1 MPKKRWTAVSTFA
14 SISAGDFPPM
24 VWNKLGLPWEPSD
37 VVSSEVVGAWL
48 SVSVLPSELEPPLF
62 AVEESSAD
70 ESVVE
75 ESVTGAVLVVEL
87 VTGALL
93 VGSDVVEGAE
103 VAPPVVDEASDD
115 AEVVGLDEWDEEV
128 PTELAGP
135 VVEEGT
141 PVVVPVVSG
150 IVGPSDSAVPQAAP
164 KATTDVRANQRPTR
178 ATRPVQRTALTSGFQ
193 MKVSVLMSLA
203 LSSETLPIE
212 R

>member
-1 MPKKRWTAVSTFA
+1 MVS
-14 SISAGDFPPM
+14 
-24 VWNKLGLPWEPSD
+24 NKLGLPWEPSD
-37 VVSSEVVGAWL
+37 VVSSDVVGVWL
-48 SVSVLPSELEPPLF
+48 SVSVVPSVLESPVA
-62 AVEESSAD
+62 AVEESSAE
-70 ESVVE
+70 ESVVA
-75 ESVTGAVLVVEL
+75 ESVTGAVLVEEL
-87 VTGALL
+87 VTGAVLA

-103 VAPPVVDEASDD
+103 VVPPVVDEAPDD
-115 AEVVGLDEWDEEV
+115 AEVVGLDDCDEEV

-141 PVVVPVVSG
+141 PVVVPVASG
-150 IVGPSDSAVPQAAP
+150 NVGPSDSAVPQAAP
-164 KATTDVRANQRPTR
+164 KATTDVTANQRPTR